1 MGGQSKLA
9 PGLLPNEKVQALFKA
24 YGKGKDRRPL
34 QQCATSFMNRAISG
48 KYCHSKLR
56 EILEVEGFSS
66 ERYKYA
72 VAAEP
77 SEKDP
82 MQNTRRMVQEVEDS
96 AGMLPKVVN
105 DKQPLIGFLTK
116 NHLLLAMLILADGRI
131 KKDHDAENSWT
142 RPMGDKES
150 GRHQELFEVLDRGL

>member
-1 MGGQSKLA
+1 
-9 PGLLPNEKVQALFKA
+9 
-24 YGKGKDRRPL
+24 
-34 QQCATSFMNRAISG
+34 MNRAISG

-72 VAAEP
+72 VAAEA

-96 AGMLPKVVN
+96 AGMLPKKVREWV
-105 DKQPLIGFLTK
+105 QRVG
-116 NHLLLAMLILADGRI
+116 
-131 KKDHDAENSWT
+131 
-142 RPMGDKES
+142 
-150 GRHQELFEVLDRGL
+150 

>member
-24 YGKGKDRRPL
+24 YGKGKDRWPL
-34 QQCATSFMNRAISG
+34 HQCATSFMNRAISG

-72 VAAEP
+72 VAVEA

-131 KKDHDAENSWT
+131 KKDRDAVLIG
-142 RPMGDKES
+142 PCLQES
-150 GRHQELFEVLDRGL
+150 EPSRTGV